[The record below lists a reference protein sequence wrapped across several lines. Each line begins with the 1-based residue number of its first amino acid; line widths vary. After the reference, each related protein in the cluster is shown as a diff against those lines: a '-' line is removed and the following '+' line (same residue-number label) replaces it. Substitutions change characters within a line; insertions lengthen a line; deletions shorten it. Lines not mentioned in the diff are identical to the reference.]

1 MTGAPLYVEQN
12 GGFLSSE
19 AFEAPA
25 LGQWGNA
32 GRNSITGPAQFSL
45 NASLTR
51 TFRVNERVNMDLRV
65 DANNVLNKVTF
76 PDWNTTVNSSQFGLP
91 TRANAM
97 RSLQP
102 TLRVRFLM
110 AFRILDGPRH
120 CPSWPG
126 GVDATSRKIS
136 RSFLY
141 GADGV
146 VVQDQQESF

>member
-1 MTGAPLYVEQN
+1 MWNRTGDSSA
-12 GGFLSSE
+12 SE
-19 AFEAPA
+19 AFEAPQ

-51 TFRVNERVNMDLRV
+51 TFRINERINVDLRV
-65 DANNVLNKVTF
+65 DANNVLNQVTF

-102 TLRVRFLM
+102 SLRVRF
-110 AFRILDGPRH
+110 
-120 CPSWPG
+120 
-126 GVDATSRKIS
+126 
-136 RSFLY
+136 
-141 GADGV
+141 
-146 VVQDQQESF
+146 